1 MDGVLIAIPAFNEVR
16 TIAAIVRRAGAHAP
30 VLVVDDGSTDGTAAA
45 ARAAGAAV
53 IAHARRSGKGTALAT
68 AFEEARAR
76 SATRVLTLDADGQHD
91 PDDIP
96 ALLTASQAAPRALV
110 VGARID
116 REALLHDRALAMGL
130 ASYWMNWVSGVAI
143 SDTQSG
149 FRVYPMAL
157 LDDVPCRGGRFVFE
171 TEVLV
176 EAIRR
181 GWPVREVA
189 IRTVPCASRA
199 SRFNPVRDGFAIGA
213 YLAGGAV
220 TRWGVECAAGVR
232 EVAMIFSRQRR
243 VTRHGRMLERASV
256 YAGTPGWGAAV
267 GVAALEALRGRLTAW
282 WQHPR
287 LRRARGASVAT
298 LATPPALIVVGL
310 ATAMP
315 SLVPG
320 GLTRLVRSVYDE
332 RALPPLG
339 PEPRVGHEGE
349 ARAWVTVSR

>member
-1 MDGVLIAIPAFNEVR
+1 MDGVLIAIPAFNEVH
-16 TIAAIVRRAGAHAP
+16 TIAELVRRASAHAP

-53 IAHARRSGKGTALAT
+53 ITHARRGGKGAALAT

-76 SATRVLTLDADGQHD
+76 SATRVLTFDGDGQHD

-96 ALLTASQAAPRALV
+96 ALLAAARAAPRALV
-110 VGARID
+110 VGARMD
-116 REALLHDRALAMGL
+116 REALLHDRALAMSL
-130 ASYWMNWVSGVAI
+130 ASYWMNWVSGVGI

-157 LDDVPCRGGRFVFE
+157 LEDVPCRGGRFVFE

-176 EAIRR
+176 ESIRR

-199 SRFNPVRDGFAIGA
+199 SRFNPVRDGVAIGA
-213 YLAGGAV
+213 FLAAGAMM
-220 TRWGVECAAGVR
+220 RWGVECAAGVR
-232 EVAMIFSRQRR
+232 EVAMIFSHQRR
-243 VTRHGRMLERASV
+243 VARHGRILERASV
-256 YAGTPGWGAAV
+256 FAGTPGWGAAV
-267 GVAALEALRGRLTAW
+267 GVAALDAMRGRLNAW

-298 LATPPALIVVGL
+298 LATPPALIVVAL

-315 SLVPG
+315 ALVPG
-320 GLTRLVRSVYDE
+320 GLTRLVRSIYDG
-332 RALPPLG
+332 RALPPLS
-339 PEPRVGHEGE
+339 PEPSLEREGE
-349 ARAWVTVSR
+349 ARAWATVPR